1 MRSKGF
7 SFVELMVVLVILT
20 LSLSLITPS
29 LSRFLR
35 TVELKGAAKKIS
47 GILRYCRSEAV
58 NKGLVYQV
66 LFDSDLRRVSVQSKE
81 SSKAKKEEEVKK
93 EGDPSKK
100 IYTLPDGI
108 QMRKV
113 DVVSIQNGSELPI
126 IEFYPNGGS
135 SGGSILLEGQSQ
147 SSFKIEVHFLTG
159 MVKIMGVESLK

>member
-1 MRSKGF
+1 MRPKGF
-7 SFVELMVVLVILT
+7 SFVELMVVLVIIS
-20 LSLSLITPS
+20 LSLTLITPS

-35 TVELKGAAKKIS
+35 MVELKGAAKKVS

-58 NKGLVYQV
+58 NKGFIYQV
-66 LFDSDLRRVSVQSKE
+66 LFDSDLRRISVQSKE
-81 SSKAKKEEEVKK
+81 PSETKKEEEVKK

-113 DVVSIQNGSELPI
+113 DVASIQNGSELPI

-135 SGGSILLEGQSQ
+135 SGGSLLLEGQSQ